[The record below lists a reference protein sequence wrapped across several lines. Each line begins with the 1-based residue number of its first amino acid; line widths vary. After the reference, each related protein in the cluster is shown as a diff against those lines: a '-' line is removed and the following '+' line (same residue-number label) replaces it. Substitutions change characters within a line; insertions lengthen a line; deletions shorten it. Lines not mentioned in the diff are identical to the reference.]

1 MSEQLH
7 VEATSHPHQYIVHNV
22 PIIDRGDR
30 EFNDV
35 YVNFSGYFGRHGP
48 QVFAAAPE
56 LLEALECAV
65 ACGMVPTSSQ
75 KDGGASAKA
84 SQVIVADMIRAAIA
98 KATGEA

>member
-56 LLEALECAV
+56 LLEALM
-65 ACGMVPTSSQ
+65 ACVEPAEPGEDCPLPPALYNKVC
-75 KDGGASAKA
+75 
-84 SQVIVADMIRAAIA
+84 AAIA
-98 KATGEA
+98 KATGE